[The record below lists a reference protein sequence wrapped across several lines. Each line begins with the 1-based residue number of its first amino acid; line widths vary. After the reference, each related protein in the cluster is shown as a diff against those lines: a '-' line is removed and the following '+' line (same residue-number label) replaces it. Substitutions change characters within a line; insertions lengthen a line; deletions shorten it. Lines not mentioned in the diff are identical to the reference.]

1 MKWWDI
7 RKAKEPTEILILDP
21 VKNEADQRIQNA
33 HGSSCLEFESSIP
46 TKFMVGTDRG
56 TMYLVH
62 TYQVLFSLAFY
73 CFKSF
78 QPQYPSFF

>member
-1 MKWWDI
+1 MPLTKSKLVLGVIFFLNFQVKWWDI

-56 TMYLVH
+56 NHILH
-62 TYQVLFSLAFY
+62 NLGL
-73 CFKSF
+73 
-78 QPQYPSFF
+78 

>member
-56 TMYLVH
+56 T
-62 TYQVLFSLAFY
+62 YQVLFSLAFY

-78 QPQYPSFF
+78 QPQ

>member
-1 MKWWDI
+1 MIEICFQFKVKWWDI

-56 TMYLVH
+56 TYL
-62 TYQVLFSLAFY
+62 S
-73 CFKSF
+73 SF
-78 QPQYPSFF
+78 VFLGILLV

>member
-56 TMYLVH
+56 S
-62 TYQVLFSLAFY
+62 YQV
-73 CFKSF
+73 CFHCHFIVLKSF
-78 QPQYPSFF
+78 ISLNIEA